1 MSNPSDRTWSIWYFV
16 PHLILWKYHINIIY
30 LNYWLYF
37 TPCCTRTK
45 VENNRISLFIF
56 KNFLAF
62 FWIHFSHVSVS
73 IYFTYAKHTCRDK
86 KRIEDNDHCGVCL
99 KKTPT
104 YSAVSSFFIIWMS
117 FKIFFTNLQE
127 LTKCLIIPKFRSSIQ
142 LSPDLQL

>member
-62 FWIHFSHVSVS
+62 FRIHFSHVSMS
-73 IYFTYAKHTCRDK
+73 IHFTYAKHTCRDK

-142 LSPDLQL
+142 FSPDLQL